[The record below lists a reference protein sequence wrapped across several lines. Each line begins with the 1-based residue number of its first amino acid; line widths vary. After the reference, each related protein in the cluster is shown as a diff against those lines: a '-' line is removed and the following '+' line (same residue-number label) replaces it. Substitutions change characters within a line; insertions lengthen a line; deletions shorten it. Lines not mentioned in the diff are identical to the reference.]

1 MKWLRNFAANDKHN
15 NVSYKF
21 RAKRFELFN
30 NLLIINNVEK
40 TDILDVG
47 GTNYFWDN
55 TLLGQ
60 MIPFSPLGYVNLSTG
75 QQSATYQPGFTGI
88 YAKDIKLPKDGDGPL
103 RLVYSSPSF
112 DVEKGGQIIGVFVYE
127 VNKDYVPLN

>member
-55 TLLGQ
+55 WKKFLNPNASITIVNIAKTAIVGYRGILGDAN
-60 MIPFSPLGYVNLSTG
+60 NLS
-75 QQSATYQPGFTGI
+75 F
-88 YAKDIKLPKDGDGPL
+88 IKERFRKQVKISWFNV
-103 RLVYSSPSF
+103 R
-112 DVEKGGQIIGVFVYE
+112 IR
-127 VNKDYVPLN
+127 N